1 MQETQSLHWESQVN
15 DGKMTLQLSGESINT
30 GLQELVMEQTEKKTL
45 TDSIGDFI
53 TAYRKVI
60 LGLLILIFAA
70 AAAFGIG
77 TAVLSAQKKSALS
90 DLDALEV
97 EYSKLQ
103 AEENTDAQKK
113 SEIAAKAK
121 ACIGRCRSV
130 REELMTGKKSV
141 NLVISNNQYSE
152 SLEPKGETFTREL
165 NLEDNIELTTE
176 GFLYNKGRTMYIA
189 YDETED
195 AGLQNTKTIIKL
207 EGNDKLRI
215 RRYGKDEDSGMM
227 DMQLEEGILNITKY
241 VIPAG
246 NLEME
251 IYTNKIET
259 SLDDEGYGKIFADYK
274 IKMEPF
280 INVRNK
286 LEIEVKPS

>member
-1 MQETQSLHWESQVN
+1 
-15 DGKMTLQLSGESINT
+15 
-30 GLQELVMEQTEKKTL
+30 
-45 TDSIGDFI
+45 
-53 TAYRKVI
+53 
-60 LGLLILIFAA
+60 
-70 AAAFGIG
+70 
-77 TAVLSAQKKSALS
+77 
-90 DLDALEV
+90 
-97 EYSKLQ
+97 
-103 AEENTDAQKK
+103 
-113 SEIAAKAK
+113 
-121 ACIGRCRSV
+121 
-130 REELMTGKKSV
+130 MTGKKSV

-165 NLEDNIELTTE
+165 TLEDNIELTTE

>member
-1 MQETQSLHWESQVN
+1 
-15 DGKMTLQLSGESINT
+15 
-30 GLQELVMEQTEKKTL
+30 
-45 TDSIGDFI
+45 
-53 TAYRKVI
+53 
-60 LGLLILIFAA
+60 
-70 AAAFGIG
+70 
-77 TAVLSAQKKSALS
+77 
-90 DLDALEV
+90 
-97 EYSKLQ
+97 
-103 AEENTDAQKK
+103 
-113 SEIAAKAK
+113 
-121 ACIGRCRSV
+121 
-130 REELMTGKKSV
+130 MTGKKSV

-165 NLEDNIELTTE
+165 NLKDNIELTTE

>member
-1 MQETQSLHWESQVN
+1 
-15 DGKMTLQLSGESINT
+15 
-30 GLQELVMEQTEKKTL
+30 
-45 TDSIGDFI
+45 
-53 TAYRKVI
+53 
-60 LGLLILIFAA
+60 
-70 AAAFGIG
+70 
-77 TAVLSAQKKSALS
+77 
-90 DLDALEV
+90 
-97 EYSKLQ
+97 
-103 AEENTDAQKK
+103 
-113 SEIAAKAK
+113 
-121 ACIGRCRSV
+121 
-130 REELMTGKKSV
+130 MTGKKSV

-215 RRYGKDEDSGMM
+215 RRYGKDECSGMM

>member
-1 MQETQSLHWESQVN
+1 MSLPKQSHSW
-15 DGKMTLQLSGESINT
+15 
-30 GLQELVMEQTEKKTL
+30 
-45 TDSIGDFI
+45 
-53 TAYRKVI
+53 R
-60 LGLLILIFAA
+60 
-70 AAAFGIG
+70 
-77 TAVLSAQKKSALS
+77 
-90 DLDALEV
+90 
-97 EYSKLQ
+97 
-103 AEENTDAQKK
+103 
-113 SEIAAKAK
+113 
-121 ACIGRCRSV
+121 R
-130 REELMTGKKSV
+130 TGKKSV

>member
-1 MQETQSLHWESQVN
+1 
-15 DGKMTLQLSGESINT
+15 
-30 GLQELVMEQTEKKTL
+30 
-45 TDSIGDFI
+45 
-53 TAYRKVI
+53 
-60 LGLLILIFAA
+60 
-70 AAAFGIG
+70 
-77 TAVLSAQKKSALS
+77 
-90 DLDALEV
+90 
-97 EYSKLQ
+97 
-103 AEENTDAQKK
+103 
-113 SEIAAKAK
+113 
-121 ACIGRCRSV
+121 
-130 REELMTGKKSV
+130 MTGKKSV

-215 RRYGKDEDSGMM
+215 RKYGKDEGSGMM

>member
-1 MQETQSLHWESQVN
+1 
-15 DGKMTLQLSGESINT
+15 
-30 GLQELVMEQTEKKTL
+30 
-45 TDSIGDFI
+45 
-53 TAYRKVI
+53 
-60 LGLLILIFAA
+60 
-70 AAAFGIG
+70 
-77 TAVLSAQKKSALS
+77 
-90 DLDALEV
+90 
-97 EYSKLQ
+97 
-103 AEENTDAQKK
+103 
-113 SEIAAKAK
+113 
-121 ACIGRCRSV
+121 
-130 REELMTGKKSV
+130 MTGKKSV

-280 INVRNK
+280 INVRN
-286 LEIEVKPS
+286 LSLIHI

>member
-1 MQETQSLHWESQVN
+1 
-15 DGKMTLQLSGESINT
+15 
-30 GLQELVMEQTEKKTL
+30 
-45 TDSIGDFI
+45 
-53 TAYRKVI
+53 
-60 LGLLILIFAA
+60 
-70 AAAFGIG
+70 
-77 TAVLSAQKKSALS
+77 
-90 DLDALEV
+90 
-97 EYSKLQ
+97 
-103 AEENTDAQKK
+103 
-113 SEIAAKAK
+113 
-121 ACIGRCRSV
+121 
-130 REELMTGKKSV
+130 MTGKKSV

-259 SLDDEGYGKIFADYK
+259 SLDDEGYGKIFAGSCR
-274 IKMEPF
+274 F
-280 INVRNK
+280 
-286 LEIEVKPS
+286 

>member
-1 MQETQSLHWESQVN
+1 
-15 DGKMTLQLSGESINT
+15 
-30 GLQELVMEQTEKKTL
+30 
-45 TDSIGDFI
+45 
-53 TAYRKVI
+53 
-60 LGLLILIFAA
+60 
-70 AAAFGIG
+70 
-77 TAVLSAQKKSALS
+77 
-90 DLDALEV
+90 
-97 EYSKLQ
+97 
-103 AEENTDAQKK
+103 
-113 SEIAAKAK
+113 
-121 ACIGRCRSV
+121 
-130 REELMTGKKSV
+130 MTGKKSV

-251 IYTNKIET
+251 IYNKIET

>member
-1 MQETQSLHWESQVN
+1 
-15 DGKMTLQLSGESINT
+15 
-30 GLQELVMEQTEKKTL
+30 
-45 TDSIGDFI
+45 
-53 TAYRKVI
+53 
-60 LGLLILIFAA
+60 
-70 AAAFGIG
+70 
-77 TAVLSAQKKSALS
+77 
-90 DLDALEV
+90 
-97 EYSKLQ
+97 
-103 AEENTDAQKK
+103 
-113 SEIAAKAK
+113 
-121 ACIGRCRSV
+121 
-130 REELMTGKKSV
+130 MTGKKSV